1 MKETNPVQTTTF
13 IEVNNKLS
21 KSTETEIVN
30 EIPNQPDSTFVFP
43 KTAFAKQ
50 SRWCQAYWFVEYQW
64 LDYNEVNEMLHVSF
78 AKSTYKSL
86 TTRKAKKTPS
96 FYAPDFVTGKKP

>member
-1 MKETNPVQTTTF
+1 MKTSVLDIVRKKMKKQGVKSFFKPLRTNSNVVKGTNPVQTTTF
-13 IEVNNKLS
+13 VEVHNKLS

-50 SRWCQAYWFVEYQW
+50 SRWCQAHWFVEY
-64 LDYNEVNEMLHVSF
+64 
-78 AKSTYKSL
+78 
-86 TTRKAKKTPS
+86 
-96 FYAPDFVTGKKP
+96 